1 LSHSELMK
9 GGWEDRGSPVRLVNG
24 DEFRQKRND
33 GSTSEH
39 GASGGGGP
47 VDHGAAFRS
56 SYMAG
61 GGWRVAVDGEPFTDR
76 AVASDELTPE
86 SLADGLSSVRV
97 LHTEDVEGV
106 LLPGFDGNG
115 RAGRWLA
122 TVVLSARR
130 RVM

>member
-1 LSHSELMK
+1 VVGRIEAHRYGLSTAMSFVE
-9 GGWEDRGSPVRLVNG
+9 RGTTTVRANMEPPAVR
-24 DEFRQKRND
+24 F
-33 GSTSEH
+33 
-39 GASGGGGP
+39 GGGGP

-56 SYMAG
+56 SYVAG
-61 GGWRVAVDGEPFTDR
+61 GGRRVAVDGEPFTDR
-76 AVASDELTPE
+76 AAASDELTPE

-122 TVVLSARR
+122 TVVLSTRR
-130 RVM
+130 RAK